1 MLTII
6 ENPEFNSNILSNRSD
21 VILTMVL
28 VDNNTNELIFKTEFR
43 GVLSDF
49 TNKYGDLIPS
59 NTNVEV
65 FLNLSV
71 NVEGTKYRFVTV
83 SSENELSLQFEK
95 LTMNRYPY
103 QYELRDNELEILL
116 IEESVMKGIVS
127 SNWETY
133 TLSYEEI
140 QSKINQLNALVALN
154 TQKLKSYKLIASDL
168 VIRGTNIK
176 NDESTL
182 INKGMITEF
191 MDVIYQIMSTYD
203 ILSEKVT
210 LSTIE
215 VDKYTAIKSMYTH
228 GNLYYKLMTGDDL
241 PIKDSP
247 IKDLPVEDSPVGDR
261 E

>member
-71 NVEGTKYRFVTV
+71 NVEGTKHRFVTV

-103 QYELRDNELEILL
+103 QYELRRNELEILL

-210 LSTIE
+210 LSTTE
-215 VDKYTAIKSMYTH
+215 VDKYTAIKSMYTY

-247 IKDLPVEDSPVGDR
+247 IKDFPVEDLPVEDRG
-261 E
+261 